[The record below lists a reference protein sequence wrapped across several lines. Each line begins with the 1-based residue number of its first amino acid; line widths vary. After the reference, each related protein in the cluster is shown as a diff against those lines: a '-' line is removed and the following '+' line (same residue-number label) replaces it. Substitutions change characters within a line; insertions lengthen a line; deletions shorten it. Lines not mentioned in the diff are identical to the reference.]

1 MIHNMSKP
9 SNVTAKDLAFERERM
24 TWKRKFRAERENHE
38 KELED
43 LKRQLEEKDDLL
55 RSKDDWIERLLEYTE
70 LDRDDIAE
78 VVERQ
83 KKAPKADPVISSIVG
98 AIARGVQAA
107 MPDVVGTDVTQPDR
121 TVMSITD
128 GIDLTAH
135 IDRDEST
142 GAARLAINAESD
154 ADDKIRELLTL
165 QPYERDGCG
174 GMVLRVYAD
183 VTQTDP
189 TETLDIPVYTYE
201 HNKTH

>member
-1 MIHNMSKP
+1 MSKP

-78 VVERQ
+78 VVEKQ

-98 AIARGVQAA
+98 SIVRGVQAA
-107 MPDVVGTDVTQPDR
+107 MPDSVSADAAQPDR
-121 TVMSITD
+121 MAMAITD
-128 GIDLTAH
+128 GIDLTVH
-135 IDRDEST
+135 VEHDNSDV
-142 GAARLAINAESD
+142 RLTINAKGDGNDEV
-154 ADDKIRELLTL
+154 RELLTL
-165 QPYERDGCG
+165 QPYERDGIG
-174 GMVLRVYAD
+174 GVVLRVYAD

-189 TETLDIPVYTYE
+189 TETLDIPIYTYE
-201 HNKTH
+201 HN

>member
-1 MIHNMSKP
+1 MSKP

-38 KELED
+38 KELDD

-98 AIARGVQAA
+98 SIVRGVQAA
-107 MPDVVGTDVTQPDR
+107 MPDVIGTDTAQPDR
-121 TVMSITD
+121 TVMPITD
-128 GIDLTAH
+128 GIDLTVRV
-135 IDRDEST
+135 DRDEDT
-142 GAARLAINAESD
+142 GASRLVVNAEGD
-154 ADDKIRELLTL
+154 GDDEVRELLTL
-165 QPYERDGCG
+165 QPYERDGIG
-174 GMVLRVYAD
+174 GVVLRVYAD

-189 TETLDIPVYTYE
+189 TETLDIPVYTYG
-201 HNKTH
+201 ND

>member
-1 MIHNMSKP
+1 MSKP

-38 KELED
+38 KEREE

-83 KKAPKADPVISSIVG
+83 KKAPRADPVISSIVDS
-98 AIARGVQAA
+98 IVRGVQAA
-107 MPDVVGTDVTQPDR
+107 MPEVVGADAAQPDR
-121 TVMSITD
+121 TAMAVTD
-128 GIDLTAH
+128 GIDLVAS
-135 IDRDEST
+135 IDRDKGT
-142 GAARLAINAESD
+142 GTPRLVVNAEGD
-154 ADDKIRELLTL
+154 GDDEVRELLTL
-165 QPYERDGCG
+165 QPYKHDGYG
-174 GMVLRVYAD
+174 GVVLRVYAD

-201 HNKTH
+201 HN